1 MEGKLPTFS
10 SLQNLTSLSFSGYFR
25 YELYSVNSITAS
37 VNVFFGNPEYKY
49 SEAELAEY
57 TLMMK
62 RAFKN
67 GTYFIN
73 CDYGSAGVQVGD
85 YHKKIGYDAIM
96 TSYPYHN
103 TYT

>member
-1 MEGKLPTFS
+1 MQLFTHIYQLKLIPPT
-10 SLQNLTSLSFSGYFR
+10 G
-25 YELYSVNSITAS
+25 SVNSITAS

-96 TSYPYHN
+96 TSYH
-103 TYT
+103 

>member
-1 MEGKLPTFS
+1 M
-10 SLQNLTSLSFSGYFR
+10 TSLSFSGYFR

-57 TLMMK
+57 TLTMK

-96 TSYPYHN
+96 TSYH
-103 TYT
+103 